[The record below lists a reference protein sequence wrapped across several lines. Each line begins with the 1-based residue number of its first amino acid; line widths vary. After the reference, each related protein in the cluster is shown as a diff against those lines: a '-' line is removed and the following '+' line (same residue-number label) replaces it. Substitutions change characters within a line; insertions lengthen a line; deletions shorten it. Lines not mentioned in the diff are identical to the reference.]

1 MPPHLRFRSP
11 RLRASRQ
18 ASASQAG
25 TTWHLDEVLLTLLT
39 EHYLLQRAGDQ
50 HVAEVDILL
59 QKRRDTAAAR
69 RFFKRVLAFCPKW
82 PSKNLDRPTP
92 SVANR
97 PDLRFG
103 QRQRRLRQTS

>member
-1 MPPHLRFRSP
+1 
-11 RLRASRQ
+11 
-18 ASASQAG
+18 
-25 TTWHLDEVLLTLLT
+25 VLLTLLT

-69 RFFKRVLAFCPKW
+69 RFFKRVLASCPKW

-92 SVANR
+92 SVATR
-97 PDLRFG
+97 ADPRIG
-103 QRQRRLRQTS
+103 QRQRRLRQTSAAVNTGPRTVINLLIAEHQSALATLAS